1 MADDTSLRNQIDRTR
16 INTSQEHE
24 VRYWSQELGC
34 SADELRAAVQAAGNQ
49 VEKVRAFVQQRK
61 R

>member
-1 MADDTSLRNQIDRTR
+1 MADDTSVRNQIDRTR

-24 VRYWSQELGC
+24 VRYWTKELGC
-34 SADELRAAVQAAGNQ
+34 SPDELRAAVQAAGNQ
-49 VEKVRAFVQQRK
+49 VEKVRAYVQQRK